1 MEDSDVLARMAKSGS
16 RGGGNT
22 SPKQEKKKQ
31 VCAKILRQLAD
42 DGHEVVTK
50 PGFAE
55 ELQAHFLRLP
65 TRYTSY
71 ASNALQHFCNFERD
85 FKRQRQ
91 WKDFGCLVYGDLNT
105 IISVTSLLA
114 EDFCREGGLDVFF

>member
-1 MEDSDVLARMAKSGS
+1 MEESDVLTRMTKGS

-42 DGHEVVTK
+42 DGHEVATK

-55 ELQAHFLRLP
+55 ELQAHFMRLP
-65 TRYTSY
+65 TRYPSP
-71 ASNALQHFCNFERD
+71 ASPSPSLHFFLQAPIRRKRTNFIHVATLAD
-85 FKRQRQ
+85 
-91 WKDFGCLVYGDLNT
+91 GCLP
-105 IISVTSLLA
+105 
-114 EDFCREGGLDVFF
+114 